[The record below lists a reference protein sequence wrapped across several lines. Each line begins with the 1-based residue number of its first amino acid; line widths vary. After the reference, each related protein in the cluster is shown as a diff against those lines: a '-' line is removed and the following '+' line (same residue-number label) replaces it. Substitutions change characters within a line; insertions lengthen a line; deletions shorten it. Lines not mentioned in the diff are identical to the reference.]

1 MIATTD
7 INDRLPLPT
16 SSPTIDRKDWRAKP
30 TLPKEFSSVLGKIK
44 ELVGRGLTSMHVL
57 GDYLKRRIAPLQQR
71 PRPCRSYTG
80 SNDCGRV
87 QRGEE
92 FDLTQ
97 EGLEVLV

>member
-1 MIATTD
+1 
-7 INDRLPLPT
+7 
-16 SSPTIDRKDWRAKP
+16 
-30 TLPKEFSSVLGKIK
+30 
-44 ELVGRGLTSMHVL
+44 MHVL

-71 PRPCRSYTG
+71 PRPRRSYTG

-97 EGLEVLV
+97 EGLEVLVQGMTGEGFIPEHLILSPVIVADVADAQ